1 MIRRWHR
8 ILSPVAVSA
17 AVVLALAGPAAAHRL
32 KLFVTAEDGEIG
44 GYAFFVGGGRPEGVE
59 FVVKDG
65 GGREVFRGRTD
76 DRGNFR
82 WRPSLAADYAI
93 TVDAGDGHWVEGRI
107 EADRLASAIVPT
119 ASGAAPVATPPA
131 ESLPARAAVVS
142 TDAGSPPPASP
153 PPAASPPVS
162 ASLACPAP
170 FDPAM
175 LSRLVAAEVD
185 RAVARQVRPLIEA
198 QDQAEGRVRFND
210 VMGGIGM
217 IAGLAGAW
225 SWAVSRRRRREP

>member
-1 MIRRWHR
+1 MTRRWHR
-8 ILSPVAVSA
+8 IFSPVAVSA

-119 ASGAAPVATPPA
+119 APGAAPGAAPVAAPP
-131 ESLPARAAVVS
+131 S
-142 TDAGSPPPASP
+142 
-153 PPAASPPVS
+153 ASPPVS